1 MMGKNNKQI
10 KRKLRPEESND
21 IPEVIRDR
29 PSIKVANRPGF
40 SPLLLAS
47 LTLGIL
53 ALLSL
58 LIFWRPSSQPV
69 AISSPPLPT
78 PTSSATPGENPGE
91 EVDNVLGHLPYAEA
105 PQSEL
110 KAITPDGRLRMR
122 TAAANEF
129 LQMQGNARAEGV
141 ILVPISAFR
150 SVQDQNQIF
159 FGVKQQRN
167 QQVRQRAEVSAPP
180 GYSEHHTG
188 YAIDIGDGRAPGTNL
203 SQNFETT
210 AAYKWL
216 KNHAAQ
222 YNFENSFTRDNAQGV
237 SYEPWH
243 WRYVGDRQSLET
255 FFKARSL
262 NTSSQPAPAPSNP

>member
-1 MMGKNNKQI
+1 MMGKNNNQI
-10 KRKLRPEESND
+10 KRTLRSEESND

-29 PSIKVANRPGF
+29 PSTKVANRSGF
-40 SPLLLAS
+40 SPLLLVS
-47 LTLGIL
+47 LALGIF
-53 ALLSL
+53 ALLSM

-78 PTSSATPGENPGE
+78 PTSSATPGDKPGE

-150 SVQDQNQIF
+150 SVQDQNQVF

-167 QQVRQRAEVSAPP
+167 QQVRERAEVSAPP

-188 YAIDIGDGRAPGTNL
+188 YAIDIGDGQAPGTNL
-203 SQNFETT
+203 SQSFEKT

-262 NTSSQPAPAPSNP
+262 KTSSQPVPAPSNP